1 MDDNIYWEIP
11 SSIDLEGFLKKHPP
25 TFKYKID
32 HFYYIIDYISRGM
45 EREDLDDNG
54 GFVNI
59 NAAQLQKAN
68 HSYKLYLDHLRKHSF
83 LRTDMKYIVG
93 KKSKGFQIN
102 QYKSYN
108 STTQNIEI
116 KDWTIRRNKITEY
129 KASQEQ
135 LKQTTKSYPHLT
147 KWFNEK
153 LLIDVQGAEQEVE
166 QLFPEQKGAIRGVR
180 KGKSGIWNKRYKAMY
195 SIHKFA
201 RQEFYYGLDDNVER
215 FHSNLTNIKK
225 ELRNYITYDGEKLVN
240 VDIKNSQPLFSTLLL
255 DKTFWN
261 KKGKLISILNTPSQ
275 SSPSYSIN
283 ITSSNPPSSNP
294 SISITI
300 IMIVELLESIDNK
313 VFKQYKSFVNS
324 GKFYEKVSKLLYP
337 NSAFNKQKV
346 KEMVYTVFFSS
357 NRFIGQ
363 PGAQPK
369 RDFKLNFPEVYE
381 VFRLIKVKDHT
392 LLARLLQRIESTIMI
407 QHAAKR
413 IAEEKPNLPIFTI
426 HDSIATTIGNE
437 DYVASVIKEEVLK
450 LTGLMVKLGKE
461 YWG

>member
-1 MDDNIYWEIP
+1 MVENIYWEIP
-11 SSIDLEGFLKKHPP
+11 SSVDLEGFLKKHPP
-25 TFKYKID
+25 AFKYKID

-45 EREDLDDNG
+45 EREDLDDNS

-68 HSYKLYLDHLRKHSF
+68 HSYKLYLDHLLKHHF

-108 STTQNIEI
+108 STIQKIEI
-116 KDWTIRRNKITEY
+116 VDWTIRRNKIAEY

-147 KWFNEK
+147 KWFNKK
-153 LLIDVQGAEQEVE
+153 LQIDVQGAEQEVE
-166 QLFPEQKGAIRGVR
+166 RLFPVQKGAIRGTR

-195 SIHKFA
+195 SIHKIA
-201 RQEFYYGLDDNVER
+201 RQKFYYGVDDNVGR
-215 FHSNLTNIKK
+215 FHSNLTNIKR
-225 ELRNYITYDGEKLVN
+225 ELRNYITYDSEKLVN

-255 DKTFWN
+255 TKKFWTEN
-261 KKGKLISILNTPSQ
+261 KGELLSIYYFPSLFTNLSKLNTNH
-275 SSPSYSIN
+275 YY
-283 ITSSNPPSSNP
+283 
-294 SISITI
+294 I
-300 IMIVELLESIDNK
+300 IMLVKALEKANNQLLSE
-313 VFKQYKSFVNS
+313 YMEYVNS
-324 GKFYEKVSKLLYP
+324 GEFYKKISHKLYP
-337 NSAFNKQKV
+337 SKTFDKQAI
-346 KEMVYTVFFSS
+346 KEMFYKLFFSK
-357 NRFIGQ
+357 NRVIQGYN
-363 PGAQPK
+363 AKPK
-369 RDFKLNFPEVYE
+369 RDFRTHFPKIYE
-381 VFRLIKVKDHT
+381 IFSIVKRKDYRT
-392 LLARLLQRIESTIMI
+392 LAQLLQRIESKVMI
-407 QHAAKR
+407 QNVAKR

-450 LTGLMVKLGKE
+450 LTGLEVKLGKE